1 MKLRLF
7 ALPVILLTAVLFVSA
22 CGSDS
27 NSTATEGTTKITA
40 SETIFALDH
49 LLDVGFKKDKSFD
62 VEGLTAVTHAYYGF
76 WGLDPYDRKEYEVRF
91 YASHAD
97 AVEFGTIF
105 ADERTGPDAVIKSG
119 DTMWEEGAKYA
130 RACVRISSNAS
141 CHLSKYGDYIIYG
154 NMIHFARG
162 EIQRHH

>member
-62 VEGLTAVTHAYYGF
+62 VEGLTAATHAYYGF
-76 WGLDPYDRKEYEVRF
+76 WGLDPYDRKEYEAGFTPRMPMPSSSAQYSPMNVPDPMPLSNQATRCGRKGLNTPEP
-91 YASHAD
+91 ASAFP
-97 AVEFGTIF
+97 ATQ
-105 ADERTGPDAVIKSG
+105 AA
-119 DTMWEEGAKYA
+119 
-130 RACVRISSNAS
+130 ISPNTATTSSTAT
-141 CHLSKYGDYIIYG
+141 
-154 NMIHFARG
+154 
-162 EIQRHH
+162 